1 MKMKTDHKILIPI
14 LVIIILFSPGFAQ
27 SSSEVIPAGS
37 DAWNN
42 TPFTDSISD
51 LNRFSMN
58 HALTFMASSGNGFSG
73 SMGIYSN
80 YMNYHINEKM
90 NVQAGIHLIRP
101 SISTG
106 FGEQPS
112 LDLDYDLQFN
122 YRFSDNARFQ
132 LNLIKMN
139 SNSVMN
145 QNMYS
150 KPY

>member
-1 MKMKTDHKILIPI
+1 MKITTDHKILIPI
-14 LVIIILFSPGFAQ
+14 LVTIILFSLGFAQ
-27 SSSEVIPAGS
+27 SGSEVIPTGS
-37 DAWNN
+37 DALTN
-42 TPFTDSISD
+42 TPFTNSISN

-90 NVQAGIHLIRP
+90 NIQAGIHLIRP
-101 SISTG
+101 YISTG
-106 FGEQPS
+106 FSQQPS
-112 LDLDYDLQFN
+112 LDLDYELQFN

-132 LNLIKMN
+132 MNLIKMN
-139 SNSVMN
+139 SNSMMSH
-145 QNMYS
+145 NMY